1 MRIWLGI
8 LCFNTVNQWEIMTQS
23 ICKAKGNRKI
33 NSKKVSGQSSSIQ
46 LVHPLYTSMR
56 QIIKMSFHGEVT
68 QLDGS
73 RSRSLSPNPQR
84 ASHWWLN
91 YKLPTKEVQGKNE
104 FETKV
109 SNFLFKSALIT
120 IFHFKPTIKVDWLAT
135 VAVLDWNI
143 SSSCF
148 IMIHDNNCLHF
159 CLHQDTIYYKLASVK
174 MTLKFHFLWYQLYI
188 LIIVRVI
195 HKQSFSESSLFPSM
209 LISVTYNYNIGHCLF
224 YLWSEPS

>member
-1 MRIWLGI
+1 
-8 LCFNTVNQWEIMTQS
+8 
-23 ICKAKGNRKI
+23 
-33 NSKKVSGQSSSIQ
+33 
-46 LVHPLYTSMR
+46 
-56 QIIKMSFHGEVT
+56 MSFHGEVT

-84 ASHWWLN
+84 ASHWCPN

-148 IMIHDNNCLHF
+148 IMIHVF
-159 CLHQDTIYYKLASVK
+159 TSVFILSTQLVWLINFFRCQPRHNYP
-174 MTLKFHFLWYQLYI
+174 MTNPRL
-188 LIIVRVI
+188 RN
-195 HKQSFSESSLFPSM
+195 S
-209 LISVTYNYNIGHCLF
+209 
-224 YLWSEPS
+224 

>member
-1 MRIWLGI
+1 
-8 LCFNTVNQWEIMTQS
+8 
-23 ICKAKGNRKI
+23 
-33 NSKKVSGQSSSIQ
+33 
-46 LVHPLYTSMR
+46 
-56 QIIKMSFHGEVT
+56 MSFHGEVT

-84 ASHWWLN
+84 ASHWCPN

-159 CLHQDTIYYKLASVK
+159 CLHQDTIYYKWASVK
-174 MTLKFHFLWYQLYI
+174 MTLKFHFLW
-188 LIIVRVI
+188 
-195 HKQSFSESSLFPSM
+195 STLF
-209 LISVTYNYNIGHCLF
+209 
-224 YLWSEPS
+224 

>member
-1 MRIWLGI
+1 
-8 LCFNTVNQWEIMTQS
+8 
-23 ICKAKGNRKI
+23 
-33 NSKKVSGQSSSIQ
+33 
-46 LVHPLYTSMR
+46 
-56 QIIKMSFHGEVT
+56 MSFHGEVT

-84 ASHWWLN
+84 ASHWCPN

-148 IMIHDNNCLHF
+148 IMIHVFTFVFILSTQLVWLINCLGVS
-159 CLHQDTIYYKLASVK
+159 QGTII
-174 MTLKFHFLWYQLYI
+174 Q
-188 LIIVRVI
+188 
-195 HKQSFSESSLFPSM
+195 
-209 LISVTYNYNIGHCLF
+209 
-224 YLWSEPS
+224 